1 MINSISRFLAT
12 PSPVFELDVGG
23 EINAQQY
30 AIIRLAQCV
39 ESKPEAQ
46 MSQVAI
52 STLYALLN
60 EISRYSGEKGELGA
74 HAISGAPAAEQLDE
88 KQKQQVC
95 TNALSAIV
103 GVAVYL
109 KDESVSGYNGRRI
122 TTSTDNSLL
131 SIRSCCK
138 PSLCCCPGASSSP
151 LHPWLL

>member
-12 PSPVFELDVGG
+12 PSPVFELDAGG

-30 AIIRLAQCV
+30 AIVRLAQCV

-60 EISRYSGEKGELGA
+60 EIGRYSGEKSEMGA
-74 HAISGAPAAEQLDE
+74 HAISGAPDAEQLNE

-109 KDESVSGYNGRRI
+109 KDESVKRPQTGMTPTKGCI
-122 TTSTDNSLL
+122 LL
-131 SIRSCCK
+131 PFFRSCCK
-138 PSLCCCPGASSSP
+138 HSQCCYLDESYSP
-151 LHPWLL
+151 LLRWLP